1 MARKQPTF
9 DIECFTAGKW
19 LWVILPAYKTREAA
33 QADCDRMTAKDGAQY
48 RVKES

>member
-9 DIECFTAGKW
+9 DIEAYTNGQW

-33 QADCDRMTAKDGAQY
+33 QADADRMTAQNGTPH
-48 RVKES
+48 RVTES